1 MNMKRIFVGASS
13 LLMSFALS
21 AAEVAA
27 EDVELVAQGWL
38 RDNAQAFGQLGAF
51 QSVKAE
57 RDANGQ
63 TLWYWVIMEKGALVV
78 APDTEIEPVIAMLP
92 SCDGS
97 LPANHPMRALLKGDL
112 ARRVAQ
118 AKALQSQ
125 AAPRP
130 AKLLGVSA
138 STASA
143 PALSATA
150 SKWRRLI
157 GRATPSRLLG
167 ATPHVVERPATIV
180 KWLDGWNEAD
190 GRIRCWTQDSPF
202 NNYTPLADTEDL
214 MGNPTKDHAVVG
226 CVATAGAS
234 VLHYFRVPQGESN
247 VVDYCSVDGV
257 RTNCVTKGGVYDW
270 SLFEDP
276 EADADALADLVAR
289 VSYDVGLLTHMSY
302 KCKESSA
309 NGFNLMKTLRDHFG
323 LTAARYVSDTAID
336 SEHYPKLVYNQ
347 IRAGSPVI
355 FGIDC
360 STSSDPVGHEV
371 VACGYGIDADN
382 ADYTYIFCGWA
393 GMGDAWY
400 SLPNIDTH
408 ATLGGPMAAY
418 DTIGGMIVGLST
430 NACYVP
436 LVGRVVDTEGL
447 PVTEPLRLA
456 DGTPVYPDA
465 NGYWGVR
472 IDPGL
477 QDKVIYDP
485 VGDPHVFTVGRDA
498 STPKIKT
505 EWAESPQTLA
515 AALPEAMEI
524 VVKRELIDKGFAIVS
539 DYEVAA
545 RQALAEGKLLYVFGG
560 ADEESVQALK
570 DDFRANSN
578 ETFFTSYVFWQVDAS
593 RYRTLADSQFF
604 AGAADPRTI
613 DPYARWSESNGLW
626 TAGLDAWALT
636 NRAAVSLTLSGPASI
651 NTAEAGSYRYELT
664 VVYKGGLANNLL
676 TNSLNVAL
684 VDWYVDAAAKAS
696 VRLGYLTPVRG
707 ATGTVK
713 VTAAAPT
720 LFGDAGLS
728 AGLDVTLTDGPCQII
743 GGCLTNTCVIAVDD
757 DANVLAHALEIAR
770 GDNSG
775 KNPGMVSPA
784 FEKTGYD
791 PFVEEIP
798 FGSTL
803 KLEMQA
809 SRTFDKKYVLRCAG
823 LEVKADDEVVANVVF
838 DADESATVA
847 YDYVVSGA
855 VTRVGWKW
863 TTDKYYVA
871 LGSGGNAKLDRE
883 TGYYPAGSN
892 LVVNVLSGTGV
903 TTNDEWVTVWS
914 GCSRSELGVSCATV
928 SVDRVRNVIAYAV
941 NLSDETVTKPVN
953 VPSTN
958 GLVVA
963 KGYKIELVGTK
974 GNPDWGEELTYDI
987 KVVRGDTPE
996 PEPVEPG
1003 PIAFTSIE
1011 KVDGEWVLVA
1021 TNATQWCEYSLWGG
1035 TTLKTNEWVSP
1046 VVDWTQRTEPDGPIT
1061 NCVPV
1066 VDDAARFWIIRGRP
1080 GLKPAE

>member
-1 MNMKRIFVGASS
+1 MNMKRIFIGASS

-21 AAEVAA
+21 AAEVSSA
-27 EDVELVAQGWL
+27 DVELVAKGWV

-57 RDANGQ
+57 LDENGQ
-63 TLWYWVIMEKGALVV
+63 TLWYWVVMEKGALVV

-92 SCDGS
+92 RCDGT
-97 LPANHPMRALLKGDL
+97 LPANHPMRAMLKGDL
-112 ARRVAQ
+112 ARRVAE

-125 AAPRP
+125 AAQKPGR
-130 AKLLGVSA
+130 LLGVSA
-138 STASA
+138 SSSAASA
-143 PALSATA
+143 LSPTAT
-150 SKWRRLI
+150 KWQRLK

-167 ATPHVVERPATIV
+167 AEPPHVIGSPATIV
-180 KWLDGWNEAD
+180 KWLDGWNGDDAP
-190 GRIRCWTQDSPF
+190 IRYWTQDSPF
-202 NNYTPLADTEDL
+202 NNYTPMADTLDL
-214 MGNPTKDHAVVG
+214 MGKPTKAHAVVG

-247 VVDYCSVDGV
+247 VVDYCYVDGV
-257 RTNCVTKGGVYDW
+257 WTNCYTKGGAYDW
-270 SLFEDP
+270 SLFDDP
-276 EADADALADLVAR
+276 SADQEAWNDLVAR
-289 VSYDVGLLTHMSY
+289 VSYDVGLLTHMRY
-302 KCKESSA
+302 TCEESGA

-336 SEHYPKLVYNQ
+336 SAYYPKLVYNQ

-393 GMGDAWY
+393 GLGDAWY
-400 SLPNIDTH
+400 SLPHIDTK
-408 ATLGGPMAAY
+408 ATVGGPMAAY
-418 DTIGGMIVGLST
+418 DTIDGMIVGLST

-447 PVTEPLRLA
+447 PVTNALTLA
-456 DGTPVYPDA
+456 DGTLVHPDA

-477 QDKVIYDP
+477 QNKVIYDP
-485 VGDPHVFTVGRDA
+485 VGDPHVFTVGVDA
-498 STPKIKT
+498 STPKNKT
-505 EWAESPQTLA
+505 EWIESPQKLA

-560 ADEESVQALK
+560 ADEEAVQALK

-593 RYRTLADSQFF
+593 RYRTLANSPFF

-613 DPYARWSESNGLW
+613 NPDALWSEANGQW
-626 TAGLDAWALT
+626 TAGLEAWSLT
-636 NRAAVSLTLSGPASI
+636 NRAAKAGGLTLAGPTSVNSA
-651 NTAEAGSYRYELT
+651 AAGSHKYVLT
-664 VVYKGGLANNLL
+664 VSYEDGVVAN
-676 TNSLNVAL
+676 LNAKL
-684 VDWYVDAAAKAS
+684 IDWTVDDPAKAS

-707 ATGTVK
+707 ATGAVK
-713 VTAAAPT
+713 VTAAAST
-720 LFGDAGLS
+720 LFGEEGLS
-728 AGLDVTLTDGPCQII
+728 ASLDVTLTDGPCQII

-757 DANVLAHALEIAR
+757 DTNVLERAREIAQ

-784 FEKTGYD
+784 FNKTGYD

-803 KLEMQA
+803 KLKMQA
-809 SRTFDKKYVLRCAG
+809 SRTFVKQYVLRCAG

-847 YDYVVSGA
+847 YDYVVCGA

-863 TTDKYYVA
+863 KTDKYYVA
-871 LGSGGNAKLDRE
+871 LGSQGDAKLYCG

-903 TTNDEWVTVWS
+903 KTNDEWVTVWS
-914 GCSRSELGVSCATV
+914 GCDRSELGVSCATV
-928 SVDRVRNVIAYAV
+928 AVDRVRSVYAYAV
-941 NLSDETVTKPVN
+941 NLSDENVTKTVN

-958 GLVVA
+958 ALVVA
-963 KGYKIELVGTK
+963 KGYKIELVAE
-974 GNPDWGEELTYDI
+974 NVSAWGEATTYDI
-987 KVVRGDTPE
+987 KVVRRATPE
-996 PEPVEPG
+996 PEWVEPG

-1021 TNATQWCEYSLWGG
+1021 TNATQWSEYSLWGG

-1046 VVDWTQRTEPDGPIT
+1046 VVDWVQRTEPDGPIT

-1066 VDDAARFWIIRGRP
+1066 VDDAAWFWVMKARP